1 MKRKPTTH
9 LTRFRDALFLA
20 GLALAIF
27 GIAEVRAE
35 DSDEFDLDAADVIG
49 QNLESF
55 EGQAVTLRLQS
66 GEDLTGIVSSVGR
79 TGLRIK
85 KLAGKE
91 LYEAVVRLD
100 RINAILV
107 RSDSVQKPKDAKDAK
122 E

>member
-1 MKRKPTTH
+1 MNGKPTTH